1 MAGSYR
7 HITNSANEFMGID
20 LIDNLGDAYEA
31 LEECYQIIK
40 ELGGTKK
47 KIYKAECHIYKKKFG
62 KKSIFPFSF
71 KEYWHENENKEN

>member
-7 HITNSANEFMGID
+7 HITNNSNEFIGID
-20 LIDNLGDAYEA
+20 LIENLGDAHEA

-47 KIYKAECHIYKKKFG
+47 KIYKAQCHIHKKTIG
-62 KKSIFPFSF
+62 GNFPFSF
-71 KEYWHENENKEN
+71 EEYWKED